1 MINFFGKKAEAIISG
16 NKDYR
21 NIGGKVVFIQ
31 KKDCVLVTADIY
43 GLPGDGFY
51 GFHIHEGRSCSGN
64 KADPFA
70 DTGGHYNP
78 EGALHPDHAGD
89 LPPLISS
96 NGRAYLSFLT
106 GRIKLAD
113 IIGRTIV
120 IHSKPDDF
128 TSQPAGN
135 SGEKIACG
143 KIKTTMIDKYGNRI

>member
-21 NIGGKVVFIQ
+21 NIGGKVVFMQ
-31 KKDCVLVTADIY
+31 KKDGVLVTADIY

-64 KADPFA
+64 MADSFA
-70 DTGGHYNP
+70 DTGCHYNP
-78 EGALHPDHAGD
+78 GGALHPDHAGD